1 VEQLLLDLWPAAE
14 PPAKPAAQIDYEVQD
29 DLTDPD
35 EPPPFVH
42 RWVRAADAPALR
54 SIGVASIWEAASCPV
69 HTQMRQRPEREPTSE
84 RRRREREVH
93 TVVHREAGRV
103 ICRRIPAQETEE
115 WQAKEAAR
123 RARQKVP
130 RPSLAARTRGRKLLD
145 MIGVG
150 HIEGDDG
157 A

>member
-14 PPAKPAAQIDYEVQD
+14 PPAKPVPQIDYEVQD

-35 EPPPFVH
+35 ELPPFVH

-54 SIGVASIWEAASCPV
+54 SIGVASIWDAARCPV

-93 TVVHREAGRV
+93 TVVQREAGRV
-103 ICRRIPAQETEE
+103 VCRRILAQETEE
-115 WQAKEAAR
+115 WQAREAAR
-123 RARQKVP
+123 RARQVVP
-130 RPSLAARTRGRKLLD
+130 KPSKRNRTRGAKLLE
-145 MIGVG
+145 MIGGG
-150 HIEGDDG
+150 HIEADDG